1 VWRSKRGSGHR
12 LSKLVPLSVP
22 ELRRLLARIRQALH
36 PPDLAMIFAWSLWRR
51 AHQALAKACHW
62 KRHARETQL

>member
-1 VWRSKRGSGHR
+1 
-12 LSKLVPLSVP
+12 VPLSVP

-51 AHQALAKACHW
+51 AHQALAKLCHW
-62 KRHARETQL
+62 KRHATEMQL